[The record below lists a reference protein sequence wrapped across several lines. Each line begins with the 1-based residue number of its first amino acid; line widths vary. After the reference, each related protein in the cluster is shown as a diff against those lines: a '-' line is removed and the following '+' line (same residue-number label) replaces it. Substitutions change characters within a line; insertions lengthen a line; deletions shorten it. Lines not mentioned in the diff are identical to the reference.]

1 MSGERHLPTP
11 HFQLYN
17 FQLLPLSRITF
28 TIWITRVGRKARPR
42 IDSSWLLSKAATEN
56 SLLKTGTT
64 ITRASSTTPAKSNVS
79 CRRAKNLVEGNLAEE
94 SDFPELLCPFFT
106 DKIESGFYD
115 GKNIIQNMQGD
126 FRRILRN
133 DAMAGPC

>member
-1 MSGERHLPTP
+1 MASTP
-11 HFQLYN
+11 PYTQVYHI
-17 FQLLPLSRITF
+17 PH
-28 TIWITRVGRKARPR
+28 P
-42 IDSSWLLSKAATEN
+42 
-56 SLLKTGTT
+56 
-64 ITRASSTTPAKSNVS
+64 TPAKSNVS

-133 DAMAGPC
+133 DAMAGPCEPNLCGIGGGAVFRYMHMNRLDWQILVGPDVYEV